1 MLLIFF
7 IKIIA
12 GIIKKIKFVS
22 VMKNDK
28 QCKIVISLY
37 NAEKKLYHFLP
48 SEYLIR
54 NNKKNLCCRNSRR
67 WELKLVCPVGTPD
80 KENQSWFA
88 PSELPTKRTKV
99 GLLRRNSRRR
109 ELELVCPVGT
119 PDGKNWIKKTFS
131 FFHGLQRR

>member
-28 QCKIVISLY
+28 QCKIVVSLY

-54 NNKKNLCCRNSRR
+54 NTKTNLCC
-67 WELKLVCPVGTPD
+67 
-80 KENQSWFA
+80 
-88 PSELPTKRTKV
+88 
-99 GLLRRNSRRR
+99 RNSRRR

-119 PDGKNWIKKTFS
+119 PDKEN
-131 FFHGLQRR
+131 

>member
-54 NNKKNLCCRNSRR
+54 NNKKNLCCRNSRQG
-67 WELKLVCPVGTPD
+67 ELKLVCPVGTPD
-80 KENQSWFA
+80 KEN
-88 PSELPTKRTKV
+88 
-99 GLLRRNSRRR
+99 
-109 ELELVCPVGT
+109 
-119 PDGKNWIKKTFS
+119 
-131 FFHGLQRR
+131 

>member
-12 GIIKKIKFVS
+12 GIIKKIKFVN

-67 WELKLVCPVGTPD
+67 L
-80 KENQSWFA
+80 
-88 PSELPTKRTKV
+88 
-99 GLLRRNSRRR
+99 

-119 PDGKNWIKKTFS
+119 PDDEN
-131 FFHGLQRR
+131 